1 MTKAKKAKK
10 AKKPEAPKPVKT
22 TETFSVYHVVRV
34 RDEGGRHWE
43 KQEAGSIEV
52 DLSGL
57 EDGDRQAVRDALEKV
72 LRDI

>member
-10 AKKPEAPKPVKT
+10 APKPVKT

-57 EDGDRQAVRDALEKV
+57 EDGDRQAVRDTLEKA
-72 LRDI
+72 LGDI

>member
-10 AKKPEAPKPVKT
+10 APKPVKT

-57 EDGDRQAVRDALEKV
+57 EDGDRQAVREALEKV

>member
-1 MTKAKKAKK
+1 MTKAKQAKK
-10 AKKPEAPKPVKT
+10 APKPVKT